1 MTLNSKRAL
10 TVAIDTSTDML
21 VCALR
26 WADPATGEEQVLSRD
41 HMCRRHA
48 NVELVN
54 TVQSALAEAGF
65 GIADVDTFVVGRGPG
80 SFTGVRIGI
89 STAKGL
95 ACGANVPLLGA
106 STLDACAWTAW
117 RAGERGLVGVVA
129 DAMRGE
135 VYPALYRIDEERLS
149 CRENERHVD
158 ANALGSKRVRCSK
171 TCLADGKLDHDVGSE
186 CGKAAAFLNHA
197 LSSRSG
203 GLGGNGKALA
213 ELCDLEHMRLEVRKL
228 AARTGIQGRVGGD
241 AG

>member
-95 ACGANVPLLGA
+95 ACGANVSLLGA

-135 VYPALYRIDEERLS
+135 VYPALYRIDEAGPQRLFDRERVVKAAVAFDEW
-149 CRENERHVD
+149 RERADWAEIRLTGD
-158 ANALGSKRVRCSK
+158 GLVRY
-171 TCLADGKLDHDVGSE
+171 GKL
-186 CGKAAAFLNHA
+186 
-197 LSSRSG
+197 
-203 GLGGNGKALA
+203 LA
-213 ELCDLEHMRLEVRKL
+213 EDE
-228 AARTGIQGRVGGD
+228 AARCLERSLWWPSGEG
-241 AG
+241 